1 LGKYMSGFIATGTT
15 DEPFVI
21 TNDGFWPDIDV
32 VHMRKSIRLDGSI
45 TDARIEV
52 VAINAL
58 IQVNRELAE
67 AKTGY
72 LEQGFNSLSAVP
84 ALKVNDESSLIHLY
98 RRSIYC
104 SVAAELTERYRSYDS
119 TVDGN
124 KNADELTPSVD
135 EYRRDA
141 RFAIRDLLGVGH
153 STVELI

>member
-1 LGKYMSGFIATGTT
+1 MSGFIATGNTE
-15 DEPFVI
+15 DPFVI

-32 VHMRKSIRLDGSI
+32 VHLRKAIRLDGSI

-52 VAINAL
+52 VTVNAL
-58 IQVNRELAE
+58 IQVNGELAKVK
-67 AKTGY
+67 ANHLANGY
-72 LEQGFNSLSAVP
+72 ATIAAVP
-84 ALKVNDESSLIHLY
+84 ALEVNGESHFVHLY

-104 SVAAELTERYRSYDS
+104 GVGAELAERYRSYDTS
-119 TVDGN
+119 VEGN

-141 RFAIRDLLGVGH
+141 RFAIRDLLGIGH

>member
-1 LGKYMSGFIATGTT
+1 MSGFIATGST

-32 VHMRKSIRLDGSI
+32 VHLRSAIRLDGSI

-52 VAINAL
+52 VTVNAL
-58 IQVNRELAE
+58 IQVNGELAKVKLNHVE
-67 AKTGY
+67 NGY
-72 LEQGFNSLSAVP
+72 TTIGAVP
-84 ALKVNDESSLIHLY
+84 AFEVNGESHFIHLY

-104 SVAAELTERYRSYDS
+104 SVGAELAERYRSYDTS
-119 TVDGN
+119 VDGN

>member
-1 LGKYMSGFIATGTT
+1 MSGFIATGHT

-21 TNDGFWPDIDV
+21 TNDRFWPDIDV
-32 VHMRKSIRLDGSI
+32 VHLRTAIRLDGSI

-52 VAINAL
+52 VTVNAL
-58 IQVNRELAE
+58 IQVNGELAKVK
-67 AKTGY
+67 ANHLADGY
-72 LEQGFNSLSAVP
+72 TTIADVP
-84 ALKVNDESSLIHLY
+84 ALEVNGESHLAHLY

-104 SVAAELTERYRSYDS
+104 TVGAELAERYRSYDTS
-119 TVDGN
+119 VEGN